1 VKGGVGVGNRQYIG
15 DCGEAANRKER
26 MLIALSIL
34 IGGLTVLVVILAV
47 RWVEALLWR
56 RQLVAYLAGRSEG

>member
-1 VKGGVGVGNRQYIG
+1 
-15 DCGEAANRKER
+15 

-56 RQLVAYLAGRSEG
+56 RQLVAYFAGRSEG